1 MAISDLLWACPVCG
15 QLGGINAAG
24 ACHCGVTFARAR
36 GARIR
41 ARMPDGRIV
50 ERTPAEWSDLLPD
63 PASLLEG
70 EGEGGEGG
78 RDDAPPPG
86 VVRRARVSARE
97 VTGHRVV
104 RDAQGAY
111 LNRVEIYGPESQGTL
126 ETGLER
132 LIYRPEGQPPR
143 EWRLDALTAI
153 QASSSTLQLKVAN
166 RPLVSFRFLDDSLY
180 LWESL
185 LQAALT
191 ALYRRTGRGEI
202 IEFQPRI
209 QVR

>member
-1 MAISDLLWACPVCG
+1 MAISDLLWACPVCDK
-15 QLGGINAAG
+15 LGGINTAG

-70 EGEGGEGG
+70 GAGGLH
-78 RDDAPPPG
+78 DAAPPG

-104 RDAQGAY
+104 RDNRGAY
-111 LNRVEIYGPESQGTL
+111 LNRVELYGPESQGTL
-126 ETGLER
+126 ETGPER
-132 LIYRPEGQPPR
+132 LVYRPEGQPPR
-143 EWRLDALTAI
+143 EWPLDALTAI
-153 QASSSTLQLKVAN
+153 QASSSTLQIKAAH

-202 IEFQPRI
+202 VEFQPRI
-209 QVR
+209 TVR